1 MGEKVSRHL
10 VAILS
15 GFVAMWMASGA
26 HAQDDP
32 FTAKLASLQTAEMIT
47 ADDAIELLG
56 ASMPGPS
63 LYRREKNVFR
73 KLMRKPDEATR
84 VKYEGVTYDLPPL
97 TAPAQR
103 LVTFILKNRSTED
116 VWLKGPAEMHTF
128 VRYAHIN
135 DVSESSFDNSHNHFF
150 YYDWLEVEQGG
161 DVAAFRAM
169 VDSYVDQVSAT
180 AADGTALSEEDIAYA
195 ISVARKSLAYADSI
209 RDDRLPDD
217 IYEGLAPPALD

>member
-1 MGEKVSRHL
+1 MSS
-10 VAILS
+10 AY
-15 GFVAMWMASGA
+15 
-26 HAQDDP
+26 AQDDP
-32 FTAKLASLQTAEMIT
+32 FTEKLTSLETAAVIT
-47 ADDAIELLG
+47 ADDASQLLG

-116 VWLKGPAEMHTF
+116 LWLQGRAEMHTL

-150 YYDWLEVEQGG
+150 YHDWLEVEQGG
-161 DVAAFRAM
+161 DAASFRAM
-169 VDSYVDQVSAT
+169 VDSYVDQVSSA
-180 AADGTALSEEDIAYA
+180 AADGTALSDEDIAYA
-195 ISVARKSLAYADSI
+195 ISVARDSLAYVDSI
-209 RDDRLPDD
+209 RDDRMPDD